1 MGKRSKS
8 GLTEDTI
15 IEVIAA
21 SGELG
26 DGPLEADAVPA
37 TVASLIEGVAAT
49 VVPAAR
55 ATGAAKFGVEFGVR
69 SRKDGSAALAD
80 EPGKGTFRVF
90 LEWTGSRD

>member
-8 GLTEDTI
+8 AVTDDTI

-26 DGPLEADAVPA
+26 DGALEPDAVPA
-37 TVASLIEGVAAT
+37 TVASLIEAVAAS

-55 ATGAAKFGVEFGVR
+55 STGAGKFGVEFGVR
-69 SRKDGSAALAD
+69 TRKDGSATLAD
-80 EPGKGTFRVF
+80 EPARGTFRVF
-90 LEWTGSRD
+90 MEWSGDR